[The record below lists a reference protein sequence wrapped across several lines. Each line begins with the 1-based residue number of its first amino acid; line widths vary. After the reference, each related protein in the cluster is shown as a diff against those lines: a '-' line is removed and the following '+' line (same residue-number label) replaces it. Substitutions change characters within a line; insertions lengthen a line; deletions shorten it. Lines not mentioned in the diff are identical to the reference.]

1 MVAGSSTAIIK
12 SEAKKL
18 KMRLVISVHTVF
30 SRCLVRAAWVSSGKK
45 RCFIK
50 INVQEQLRINQKTL
64 LSIIPVKN
72 FIPFSNNRIL
82 L

>member
-30 SRCLVRAAWVSSGKK
+30 SKCFVRAAWVSSGK
-45 RCFIK
+45 
-50 INVQEQLRINQKTL
+50 
-64 LSIIPVKN
+64 
-72 FIPFSNNRIL
+72 
-82 L
+82 